1 MSLHTTPDNPVLR
14 RLSQV
19 SLNYKTTQKNET
31 SVGVSISMVR
41 PIYVLEINKQ
51 VNIKFTGELGCCHIF
66 PPKTAPTL
74 TFSSC
79 LLPIY
84 ARDFGIYLPTHE

>member
-1 MSLHTTPDNPVLR
+1 MSLHTTPDTPVLR

-41 PIYVLEINKQ
+41 PIYVLEINK
-51 VNIKFTGELGCCHIF
+51 
-66 PPKTAPTL
+66 
-74 TFSSC
+74 
-79 LLPIY
+79 
-84 ARDFGIYLPTHE
+84 